1 MRVLVTGASGFVGSS
16 LVSFLL
22 SKGHD
27 VRGLVRRRDTT
38 PGSDD
43 IEWEPAEMRIDS
55 PALEGFEAVVH
66 LAGESITGR
75 WTAAKKRRI
84 RDSRVQGTRLLA
96 ATLVGLKR
104 RPKVLVSASATGYYG
119 DRGAKLLDE
128 ESPAGQGFLPEVCRA
143 WEEATAAAAAAG
155 IRVVCLRI
163 GMVIGA
169 NGGSLAR
176 MLTPFRAGIGGVIG
190 DGSQYWSWIALED
203 LNAAIL
209 RLISDESIS
218 GAANAVSPY
227 PATNHQFTKTLGRVL
242 SRPTIFALPEL
253 AVKVALG
260 EMAEAVL
267 LASARVAP
275 SRLTAAGFSFQYPA
289 LESAFRRALHG
300 P

>member
-1 MRVLVTGASGFVGSS
+1 

-27 VRGLVRRRDTT
+27 VCGLVRRRDTT

-242 SRPTIFALPEL
+242 SRPTIFTLPEL